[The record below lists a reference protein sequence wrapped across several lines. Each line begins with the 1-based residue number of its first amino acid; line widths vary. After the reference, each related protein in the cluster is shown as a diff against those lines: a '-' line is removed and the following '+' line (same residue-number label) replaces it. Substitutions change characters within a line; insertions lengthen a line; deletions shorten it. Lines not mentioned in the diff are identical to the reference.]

1 MASEGN
7 PGERRYRG
15 LLVDYGGVLTSDL
28 FDSFRSFCESEG
40 LEPDAIAS
48 RFGLDKV
55 SRKLLIDL
63 ECGRLAESEFEPQFA
78 QILGVADH
86 AGLIDRLFAGS
97 RPDPPMLDAVR
108 AAKAAGI
115 RTGLISNSWGT
126 HRYDRRQL
134 AELFDGVVISG
145 EVGMRKP
152 APEMYS
158 LGAERIGLPPE
169 ACVFVDD
176 LPFNLDPAAEMGMAT
191 VHHVSAEQ
199 TIAELEALL
208 GIPLGASVW
217 G

>member
-1 MASEGN
+1 VASEGA
-7 PGERRYRG
+7 PDGRYRG
-15 LLVDYGGVLTSDL
+15 LLVDYGGVLTTNL

-48 RFGLDKV
+48 RFGLDKE
-55 SRKLLIDL
+55 SRKLLIEL
-63 ECGRLAESEFEPQFA
+63 ECGRLAESAFEPQFA
-78 QILGVADH
+78 QILGVSDH
-86 AGLIDRLFAGS
+86 VGLIDRLFAGS

-108 AAKAAGI
+108 AARAAGI

-126 HRYDRRQL
+126 RRYDRGQL

-158 LGAERIGLPPE
+158 LGAERIGLAPD

-176 LPFNLDPAAEMGMAT
+176 LPFNLEPAAEMGMAT
-191 VHHVSAEQ
+191 VHHVSSEQ
-199 TIAELEALL
+199 TIAELEGLL
-208 GIPLGASVW
+208 GIPLGASVS